1 MLRCCSITFLCS
13 LTLGHV
19 EITADSFC
27 VTAILTALIRRVFL
41 KRENLQV
48 FEFRARGRW
57 VACEMIHESE
67 TFTGNILSA
76 MFRALILVDVIHYNE
91 RTKHLRVFWC
101 ILPKNIYGSLHIY
114 AWKYFIFY
122 TTHAYYIP
130 KSMFADVWCTWLL
143 YAKVTCL
150 AKHIQGHL
158 HVWVHLCQLLC
169 VYCIVKCVHTYIM
182 HAGKNSKRS
191 WIQVRLYNTD
201 TRTPHASI

>member
-1 MLRCCSITFLCS
+1 

-91 RTKHLRVFWC
+91 RTKHLRVF
-101 ILPKNIYGSLHIY
+101 
-114 AWKYFIFY
+114 
-122 TTHAYYIP
+122 
-130 KSMFADVWCTWLL
+130 
-143 YAKVTCL
+143 
-150 AKHIQGHL
+150 
-158 HVWVHLCQLLC
+158 
-169 VYCIVKCVHTYIM
+169 
-182 HAGKNSKRS
+182 
-191 WIQVRLYNTD
+191 
-201 TRTPHASI
+201 